1 MPNGRLSLVTVSPE
15 DQRRMR
21 TNAISSQLLAPAASY
36 HGPTATERLV
46 LLRWALQFYAFT
58 ENDTA
63 EYDINRENAKRQCP
77 VLQLSSGP
85 AELLSGPYCS
95 YVN

>member
-58 ENDTA
+58 ENDTV
-63 EYDINRENAKRQCP
+63 EYDINREKREKAVPGFTTFKRTC
-77 VLQLSSGP
+77 
-85 AELLSGPYCS
+85 
-95 YVN
+95 